1 MNQPVVIIGMG
12 QLGGVF
18 ARGFLRSGCP
28 VYPIVRGMDMNQIS
42 KRIPHPEFV
51 LLAVAEN
58 DFHSVLKQVPEAWR
72 NRLGFLQNELLPWDW
87 ADMKVVEPTVMAVW
101 FEKKKGKGVRV
112 FQQTPVYGPNTGKVT
127 AALGALDIAHRA
139 LSDENELLHEIVLK
153 NLYVLTINI
162 VGIKIGGT
170 VGELW
175 TDHRGLVEKVANE
188 LMDIQEH
195 LTGKQFERDAMI
207 ASMVNAFGKAPD
219 HNCRGR
225 VAEERLERVLT
236 HADRAGI
243 AATLL
248 RQIKKEV

>member
-1 MNQPVVIIGMG
+1 MNPPVVIVGMG

-28 VYPIVRGMDMNQIS
+28 VYPLVRGMDMNQIS
-42 KRIPHPEFV
+42 TRIPHPEFV

-72 NRLGFLQNELLPWDW
+72 NRLGFLQNELLPRDW

-101 FEKKKGKGVRV
+101 FEKKRGKGVRV
-112 FQQTPVYGPNTGKVT
+112 FQETPVYGPNTHMVT

-139 LSDENELLHEIVLK
+139 LSDENELLHEVVLK

-162 VGIKIGGT
+162 LGIKTGGT

-175 TDHRGLVEKVANE
+175 TNHRGLVEKVANE
-188 LMDIQEH
+188 LMDIQVH
-195 LTGKQFERDAMI
+195 LTGKQLKRDEMI
-207 ASMVNAFGKAPD
+207 AAMVNAFGKVPD
-219 HNCRGR
+219 HSCRGR
-225 VAEERLERVLT
+225 VSEERLNRVLA

-243 AATLL
+243 TAAEL